1 MTHSPDEEKWIIS
14 NRAHILGVLSGALG
28 EMIRN
33 NVERSEVAKDKEDA
47 WIGMYASA
55 HTLAIDEIIRTVPNR
70 LNKQLSP
77 KEAKAVGDEVSKRA
91 TEFLKEAV
99 RVMSQRN

>member
-33 NVERSEVAKDKEDA
+33 NVERGEVAKDKEDA
-47 WIGMYASA
+47 WIGMYSNA
-55 HTLAIDEIIRTVPNR
+55 HTLAIDEIIRTEPSR
-70 LNKQLSP
+70 LNKQLTP
-77 KEAKAVGDEVSKRA
+77 KEAKAVGDEVSRRA